1 MPEASRSW
9 SELNRRVPMQMFVGG
24 QWCDGSA
31 GSFAVLDPST
41 LRDLIPD
48 YASKGAPLDCPVTH
62 DDVYFLTEK
71 RQWRLPL
78 TPPPLTNHGCF
89 VISIN
94 AFVKW
99 LAQQVEAAGIDLFT
113 GFAASEVLYEDDRV
127 VGVRTG
133 DRGLDRHGGR
143 KPNFEPGVDLRAKVT
158 IFCDGVRGNLTKTL
172 VQFAK
177 EYPKVKVRIVFG
189 TSDELIERLTAAEL
203 DLILTFKEDRQDPQ
217 FKHEVLFSSPLTL
230 VTAKTTKLASRK
242 SISLEEINGLPLAL
256 PASGYSTSRFITNVF
271 KSKRLTPE
279 VAIEIND
286 IPTLLAIV
294 KTGNWHTI
302 LTKISVA
309 EQDLVT
315 IPIEGKKMSRIAM
328 AVSLSDAYPK
338 RAMLAFSRMLKK
350 ENQA

>member
-1 MPEASRSW
+1 MELRQLRYFLKAKELLNFTEAAHALHIS
-9 SELNRRVPMQMFVGG
+9 Q
-24 QWCDGSA
+24 
-31 GSFAVLDPST
+31 ST
-41 LRDLIPD
+41 LSQQIKQLEDELEV
-48 YASKGAPLDCPVTH
+48 PL
-62 DDVYFLTEK
+62 FNRIGKRISLTEAGDLFAEYAFQSVNRAVDGALLLK
-71 RQWRLPL
+71 DLNNLKTGQ
-78 TPPPLTNHGCF
+78 
-89 VISIN
+89 ISIG
-94 AFVKW
+94 V
-99 LAQQVEAAGIDLFT
+99 T
-113 GFAASEVLYEDDRV
+113 FA
-127 VGVRTG
+127 
-133 DRGLDRHGGR
+133 
-143 KPNFEPGVDLRAKVT
+143 LRN
-158 IFCDGVRGNLTKTL
+158 ILTKTL
-172 VQFAK
+172 VRFAK

-230 VTAKTTKLASRK
+230 VTAKATKLASRK

-256 PASGYSTSRFITNVF
+256 PASGYSTTRFITNVF
-271 KSKRLTPE
+271 KSKRLTPD

-315 IPIEGKKMSRIAM
+315 IPIEGKKMSRTAM

>member
-1 MPEASRSW
+1 MELRQLRYFLKAKELLNFTEAAHSLHIS
-9 SELNRRVPMQMFVGG
+9 Q
-24 QWCDGSA
+24 
-31 GSFAVLDPST
+31 ST
-41 LRDLIPD
+41 LSQQIKQLEDELEV
-48 YASKGAPLDCPVTH
+48 PL
-62 DDVYFLTEK
+62 FNRIGKRISLTEAGDLFAEYALQSVNRAVDGALLLK
-71 RQWRLPL
+71 DLNNLKTGQ
-78 TPPPLTNHGCF
+78 
-89 VISIN
+89 ISIG
-94 AFVKW
+94 V
-99 LAQQVEAAGIDLFT
+99 T
-113 GFAASEVLYEDDRV
+113 FA
-127 VGVRTG
+127 
-133 DRGLDRHGGR
+133 
-143 KPNFEPGVDLRAKVT
+143 LRN
-158 IFCDGVRGNLTKTL
+158 ILTKTL

-256 PASGYSTSRFITNVF
+256 PASGYSTTRFITNVF
-271 KSKRLTPE
+271 KSKRLTPD

-315 IPIEGKKMSRIAM
+315 IPIEGKKMSRTAM

-338 RAMLAFSRMLKK
+338 RAMMAFSRILKK
-350 ENQA
+350 ENQV